1 MESPYA
7 CNRRQRFVGRRD
19 FLWELGGG
27 LGGVA
32 FAAMLNEAQAAADP
46 KARHGLC
53 LNLLKY
59 IKAM

>member
-1 MESPYA
+1 MESPYP

-32 FAAMLNEAQAAADP
+32 FAAIFKE
-46 KARHGLC
+46 
-53 LNLLKY
+53 LL
-59 IKAM
+59 A